1 MLVGPA
7 RPAAKVGGIH
17 DNSCCL
23 MMTCN
28 KYQVYRKGQQKSHY
42 MQITMTTSA
51 TQPPPQHGDLEEHR
65 PHRERKKKRREEKLT
80 QLGSVWEQ
88 KQKHKVREMQQLLEG

>member
-1 MLVGPA
+1 
-7 RPAAKVGGIH
+7 
-17 DNSCCL
+17 
-23 MMTCN
+23 
-28 KYQVYRKGQQKSHY
+28 

-88 KQKHKVREMQQLLEG
+88 KQKHKVREMQ